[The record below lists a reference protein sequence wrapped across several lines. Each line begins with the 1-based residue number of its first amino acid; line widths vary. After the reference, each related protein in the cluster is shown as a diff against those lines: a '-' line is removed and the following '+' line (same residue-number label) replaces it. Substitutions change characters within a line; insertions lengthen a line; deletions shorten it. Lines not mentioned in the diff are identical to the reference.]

1 MKLRIAWLYS
11 DLMDIYGDRG
21 NIITLENRCRW
32 RGIDVQVK
40 NITIGNQFDPDEFD
54 ILFFG
59 GGQDREQ
66 VIVAEDLK
74 KGMDKAIKK
83 AVENGVVMLNICGGY
98 QLLGKYYLS
107 SDGKRLPGI
116 GIFNMETTGG
126 ERRMI
131 GNIVIQSDILEGE
144 KIVGFENHGGKTYL
158 GEGVKH
164 FHSAQCKPLGRVLSG
179 YGNNGE
185 DKTEGAVYKNT
196 FGTYLHGPILP
207 KNPHFA
213 DFLIKKALER
223 KYGEVDLTPL
233 DDKLEIQTYNSLVK
247 RFS

>member
-1 MKLRIAWLYS
+1 MKVNIGWLYS
-11 DLMDIYGDRG
+11 DLMNIYGDRG
-21 NIITLENRCRW
+21 NIVTLENRCRW

-40 NITIGNQFDPDEFD
+40 KITIGDQFAPDEFD

-74 KGMDKAIKK
+74 KGMDKIIKQ

-107 SDGKRLPGI
+107 PDNEKMPGI
-116 GIFNMETTGG
+116 GIFDIETKGG
-126 ERRMI
+126 DKRMI
-131 GNIVIQSDILEGE
+131 GNIVIRSDVLGEE

-158 GEGVKH
+158 GEGI
-164 FHSAQCKPLGRVLSG
+164 KPLGKVLSG

-213 DFLIKKALER
+213 DLLIKKALER
-223 KYGEVDLTPL
+223 KYKKVDLKPL
-233 DDKLEIQTYNSLVK
+233 DDKLENLTYGFLVNK
-247 RFS
+247 FS

>member
-1 MKLRIAWLYS
+1 MNIIIGWLYP
-11 DLMDIYGDRG
+11 DLMNVYGDRG
-21 NIITLENRCRW
+21 NIITLGKRCKW
-32 RGIDVQVK
+32 RGIDVQVE
-40 NITIGNQFDPDEFD
+40 NITVGSQIDLNKFD

-66 VIVAEDLK
+66 VIVAHDLK
-74 KGMDKAIKK
+74 KRMGKAIKE

-107 SDGKRLPGI
+107 PDDKRLPGI
-116 GIFNMETTGG
+116 GVFDMETVGG

-131 GNIVIQSDILEGE
+131 GNIVIQGDILGGE

-158 GEGVKH
+158 DKGV
-164 FHSAQCKPLGRVLSG
+164 QPLGRVLSG

-207 KNPHFA
+207 KNPHFV

-223 KYGEVDLTPL
+223 KYGLVDLKPL
-233 DDKLEIQTYNSLVK
+233 NDKLEIQTHNLLVNK
-247 RFS
+247 FS